1 MLHKAFLIIIIN
13 KERLPERQKGK
24 KIMVIGVIVVIVA
37 ILLVSNIK
45 IVPQARSMVIERL
58 GQYSSTWE
66 AGIHIKIPFIDRI
79 VKKVSL
85 KEQVYDFPP
94 QKVITKDNVSMG
106 VDSVVYA
113 KIFDVKKYTYG
124 VEDPMLGL
132 QNLTAT
138 TLRSVIGN
146 MELDTTLSSREEI
159 NAKMQE
165 TLDKATDEWG
175 LKVTRVELKN
185 ITPPKEIEEAMTK
198 QMKAERER
206 REAVLQAQAH
216 KESVVTEAEGDK
228 AAKIMAAEAERD
240 AAIALA
246 EGKAKSIELVYDAEA
261 EGLKKIANAGVNDAV
276 LRLKSIEAM
285 KDVSDGRATKI
296 FIPNDLGKS
305 LSSFG
310 VMGEMLGTAPEVKDE
325 VDREDYRKSLVETDT
340 KQQLEKDACFSNPSS
355 NATTLKSVE
364 TNARN
369 SSEMRQETER

>member
-1 MLHKAFLIIIIN
+1 
-13 KERLPERQKGK
+13 
-24 KIMVIGVIVVIVA
+24 MVIGVIVVIVA

-66 AGIHIKIPFIDRI
+66 AGIHIKMPFIDRI

-185 ITPPKEIEEAMTK
+185 ITPPREIEEAMTK

-261 EGLKKIANAGVNDAV
+261 DGLKKIANAGVNDAV

-325 VDREDYRKSLVETDT
+325 VAREDFRKSLVETDT

>member
-1 MLHKAFLIIIIN
+1 
-13 KERLPERQKGK
+13 
-24 KIMVIGVIVVIVA
+24 MVIGVIVVIVA
-37 ILLVSNIK
+37 ILLVSNVK
-45 IVPQARSMVIERL
+45 IVPQAKSMVIERL

-261 EGLKKIANAGVNDAV
+261 DGLKKIANAGVNDAV

-325 VDREDYRKSLVETDT
+325 VAREDFRKSLVETDT

-355 NATTLKSVE
+355 NAATLKSVE

>member
-1 MLHKAFLIIIIN
+1 
-13 KERLPERQKGK
+13 
-24 KIMVIGVIVVIVA
+24 MVIGVIVVIVA

-165 TLDKATDEWG
+165 TLDKATDECG

-261 EGLKKIANAGVNDAV
+261 DGLKKIANAGVNDAV

-325 VDREDYRKSLVETDT
+325 VAREDFRKSLVETDT